1 MKKVFI
7 GVAAVI
13 FSSTLSAQQDS
24 VKILDEAVVT
34 ANKFEQKQSTTGKV
48 ITVITKE
55 QLDKSAGKTL
65 SQILNDQAGLVVN
78 GALNNLGNI
87 QTVFTRGASTGRT
100 LILIDGVPMYDP
112 TMIYNEGDLNLFS
125 INEIERIEI
134 CKGAQS
140 TLYGSDAVAGVI
152 NIITIKKDINK
163 AFNVKAT
170 SSYGNKNT
178 SRNNVQFF
186 GKVKKLTYTARFAKL
201 NTNGFS
207 SAYDSTR
214 IKNYDNDKY
223 DGKNTDASVQY
234 QLLPTLSIRSFV
246 QYTDYRAD
254 IDAAIFADDK
264 DYRIHNTTFSTGA
277 GANFKKGIVAIA
289 ANYQYR
295 ELDRKYLNDSLH
307 HPGSTKFE
315 RNNYWGRTQY
325 AELYGNV
332 KATDWLTVLA
342 GADYRWGNMN
352 QRYFSLSSFGPFSS
366 QFNDTAIHQTS
377 IYGSVFLSFLNKKL
391 NLEGGIRYNDHSKYG
406 NNTTYTFNP
415 SWSITNHFRVFGSV
429 ASAFKAPSLF
439 QLYDASSGTPTL
451 QPEKSTN
458 YEGGLQFLHEK
469 VNARVVYFH
478 RDIKNGIDFDYVNF
492 VYFNFIKQ
500 EVDGVELELKWVP
513 VPKLDINLNNTLIVG
528 QEQTQSR
535 KNFHDTTYN
544 YLLRRPKYTANVSIG
559 YQFCKQ
565 FYASVNSKYVS
576 ERHDVGGYQKD
587 DVLLKSYYILGAYAE
602 YKVKDNLKLFADA
615 QNITDKRFFDIR
627 GYNAIPFLINGGITF
642 TW

>member
-7 GVAAVI
+7 GVAAI
-13 FSSTLSAQQDS
+13 IISSSLSAQQDS
-24 VKILDEAVVT
+24 VKVLDEATVT
-34 ANKFEQKQSTTGKV
+34 ANKFEQKQSATGKV
-48 ITVITKE
+48 ITVITKD
-55 QLDKSAGKTL
+55 QLDKSSGKTL
-65 SQILNDQAGLVVN
+65 SQVLNDQAGVVVN

-87 QTVFTRGASTGRT
+87 QTVYTRGASTGRT
-100 LILIDGVPMYDP
+100 LILIDGIPMYDP

-152 NIITIKKDINK
+152 NIITIKKDISK
-163 AFNVKAT
+163 PFNVKAT

-178 SRNNVQFF
+178 TRNNVQFF
-186 GKVKKLTYTARFAKL
+186 GKANKLTYTARFAKL

-214 IKNYDNDKY
+214 IKNFDNDKY

-234 QLLPTLSIRSFV
+234 QVLPSLSVRSFV

-254 IDAAIFADDK
+254 IDAGIFSDDK

-277 GANFKKGIVAIA
+277 GANFRKGIVNIT

-307 HPGSTKFE
+307 HPTSTKFE

-325 AELYGNV
+325 AEVYGNV
-332 KATDWLTVLA
+332 KATDWLTLLA
-342 GADYRWGNMN
+342 GGDYRWGNMS
-352 QRYFSLSSFGPFSS
+352 QRYFSISSFGPYSS
-366 QFNDTAIHQTS
+366 QFNDTAMHQTS
-377 IYGSVFLSFLNKKL
+377 VYGSAFLSFLNKKL
-391 NLEGGIRYNDHSKYG
+391 NIEGGFRYNDHSKYG
-406 NNTTYTFNP
+406 SNTTYTFNP
-415 SWSITNHFRVFGSV
+415 SWSITDKWRVFGSV

-439 QLYDASSGTPTL
+439 QLFDAFSGNPDL
-451 QPEKSTN
+451 QPEKSTS
-458 YEGGLQFLHEK
+458 YEGGVQFLHSK
-469 VNARVVYFH
+469 VNARAVYFH
-478 RDIKNGIDFDYVNF
+478 RDIKNGIDYDYVNF
-492 VYFNFIKQ
+492 KYFNFIKQ
-500 EVDGVELELKWVP
+500 EVDGIELEVRAKISGF
-513 VPKLDINLNNTLIVG
+513 DISANSTFIAG
-528 QEQTQSR
+528 DEQTQSR
-535 KNFHDTTYN
+535 KNFHDTSYN
-544 YLLRRPKYTANVSIG
+544 YLLRRPKQVINASVG
-559 YQFCKQ
+559 YQFCKA

-576 ERHDVGGYQKD
+576 ERHDVGGYMKD
-587 DVLLKSYYILGAYAE
+587 DVLLKSYFILGAYAE

-615 QNITDKRFFDIR
+615 QNLTDKRFFDIR

>member
-13 FSSTLSAQQDS
+13 FSSSLSAQQDS
-24 VKILDEAVVT
+24 VKVLDEATVT

-55 QLDKSAGKTL
+55 QLDKSTGKTL
-65 SQILNDQAGLVVN
+65 SQVLNDQAGVVVN

-87 QTVFTRGASTGRT
+87 QTIFTRGASTGRT
-100 LILIDGVPMYDP
+100 LILVDGIPMYDP

-163 AFNVKAT
+163 AFNAKVT
-170 SSYGNKNT
+170 TSYGNKNT
-178 SRNNVQFF
+178 ARNNVQLY
-186 GKVKKLTYTARFAKL
+186 GKVKKLTYTTRFSKL
-201 NTNGFS
+201 STNGFS
-207 SAYDSTR
+207 SAYDSTG
-214 IKNYDNDKY
+214 IKKFDNDKY
-223 DGKNTDASVQY
+223 DGKNADASVKY
-234 QLLPTLSIRSFV
+234 ELLPSLSVRSFV

-254 IDAAIFADDK
+254 IDAGIFADDR

-277 GANFKKGIVAIA
+277 GANFKKGIVNIT

-307 HPGSTKFE
+307 HPGFTKFE

-325 AELYGNV
+325 AELYGNITAA
-332 KATDWLTVLA
+332 KWLTVLA
-342 GADYRWGNMN
+342 GGDYRWGNMN
-352 QRYFSLSSFGPFSS
+352 QRYFSLSSFGPYGS
-366 QFNDTAIHQTS
+366 QFNDTAMHQTS
-377 IYGSVFLSFLNKKL
+377 VYGSIFLSFLNKKL
-391 NLEGGIRYNDHSKYG
+391 NVEGGARYNDHSKYG

-415 SWSITNHFRVFGSV
+415 SWTITDNWRVFGSI

-439 QLYDASSGTPTL
+439 QLFDASSGNPDL
-451 QPEKSTN
+451 KPEKSTS
-458 YEGGLQFLHEK
+458 YEGGVQFLHPK
-469 VNARVVYFH
+469 VSTRAVYFH
-478 RDIKNGIDFDYVNF
+478 RDIKSGIDFDYINF

-500 EVDGVELELKWVP
+500 EVNGLEFEIKALP
-513 VPKLDINLNNTLIVG
+513 LAHLDINANYTLVTG
-528 QEQTQSR
+528 EEQTESR
-535 KNFHDTTYN
+535 KNFHDTSYN
-544 YLLRRPKYTANVSIG
+544 YLLRRPKHVANVSVG
-559 YQFCKQ
+559 YQFCRD
-565 FYASVNSKYVS
+565 FYVSVNAKSVS
-576 ERHDVGGYQKD
+576 ERHDVGGYMKD
-587 DVLLKSYYILGAYAE
+587 DVLLKGYFILGAYAE

-615 QNITDKRFFDIR
+615 QNLTDKRFFDIR

>member
-13 FSSTLSAQQDS
+13 FSSSLSAQQDS
-24 VKILDEAVVT
+24 VKLLDEATVT

-48 ITVITKE
+48 ITVITKD
-55 QLDKSAGKTL
+55 QLDKSTGKTL
-65 SQILNDQAGLVVN
+65 SQVLNEQAGVVVN
-78 GALNNLGNI
+78 GALNNLGSI

-100 LILIDGVPMYDP
+100 LILIDGIPMYDP

-125 INEIERIEI
+125 INEIERIEV
-134 CKGAQS
+134 CRGAQS

-152 NIITIKKDINK
+152 NIITIKKDISK
-163 AFNVKAT
+163 PFNVKAT

-186 GKVKKLTYTARFAKL
+186 GKVNKLTYTARFAKL

-207 SAYDSTR
+207 SAYDSTH
-214 IKNYDNDKY
+214 IKKFDNDKY

-234 QLLPTLSIRSFV
+234 QLLPSLSVRSFV

-254 IDAAIFADDK
+254 IDAGIFSDDK

-277 GANFKKGIVAIA
+277 GANFKKGIVAIT

-307 HPGSTKFE
+307 HPGFTKFE

-325 AELYGNV
+325 AELYGNI
-332 KATDWLTVLA
+332 KATDWLTILA
-342 GADYRWGNMN
+342 GGDYRWGNMS
-352 QRYFSLSSFGPFSS
+352 QRYFSISSFGPYSS
-366 QFNDTAIHQTS
+366 QFNDTAMHQTS
-377 IYGSVFLSFLNKKL
+377 FYGSAILNFLNKKL
-391 NLEGGIRYNDHSKYG
+391 NVEGGVRYNDHSKYG

-415 SWSITNHFRVFGSV
+415 SWTITNNWRIFGSV
-429 ASAFKAPSLF
+429 ASGFKAPSLF
-439 QLYDASSGTPTL
+439 QLFDAFSGNPDL
-451 QPEKSTN
+451 QPEKSTS
-458 YEGGLQFLHEK
+458 YEGGVQFLHEK
-469 VNARVVYFH
+469 VTARAVYFH
-478 RDIKNGIDFDYVNF
+478 RDIKNGIDYDYVNF
-492 VYFNFIKQ
+492 KYFNFIKQ
-500 EVDGVELELKWVP
+500 TVDGFELELKARIS
-513 VPKLDINLNNTLIVG
+513 KLDISANSTFITG
-528 QEQTQSR
+528 DEQTQSR
-535 KNFHDTTYN
+535 KNFHDTSYN
-544 YLLRRPKYTANVSIG
+544 YLLRRPKQVINGSLG

-576 ERHDVGGYQKD
+576 ERHDVGGYMKD
-587 DVLLKSYYILGAYAE
+587 DVLLKSYFILGAYAE
-602 YKVKDNLKLFADA
+602 YRLKDNLKLFADA
-615 QNITDKRFFDIR
+615 QNLTDKRFFDIR
-627 GYNAIPFLINGGITF
+627 GYNAIPFLINGGVTF